1 MTRTLV
7 RTLAPLIV
15 GVMAISA
22 CGSDA
27 TDEVSAADTDPP
39 PEEEVVEAPEAD
51 APTDAPADDVA
62 APAVDVVAEVGLMTS
77 SLPEGWLLF
86 KTVEDFEQAVT
97 QTDPLV
103 IDVRE
108 ESEYAEGHIPGAV
121 NIPIRTLA
129 ANVESIPMD
138 TPVIVYCQSGYRAG
152 LATAALRSLGYD
164 NVRAFGGSYKAWTA
178 AEKEVSTDPVALPA
192 GEAKDIPPEMLE
204 AADAYLAPMPEGYL
218 NVKDVELMQAAM
230 DAGAYVVDVREAGE
244 YAEGHLP
251 GAVSVPLRTLMD
263 ASADFPTD
271 RQVIVYCKS
280 GYRAALA
287 NAALGVAGFDNVKA
301 FAGSYNA
308 WTDAGLDVEV

>member
-7 RTLAPLIV
+7 RTLAPLIA

-27 TDEVSAADTDPP
+27 TDEAVAADTDPP
-39 PEEEVVEAPEAD
+39 PAEEVVETPDTEGPEEE
-51 APTDAPADDVA
+51 VA
-62 APAVDVVAEVGLMTS
+62 APAVDVVAEVGVMTS
-77 SLPEGWLLF
+77 SLPDGWLLF

-108 ESEYAEGHIPGAV
+108 EGEYADGHIPGAV
-121 NIPIRTLA
+121 SIPIRTLA
-129 ANVESIPMD
+129 ANVDAIPMD

-178 AEKEVSTDPVALPA
+178 AEKDVSTEAVALPA
-192 GEAKDIPPEMLE
+192 GEAKDIAPELLE
-204 AADAYLAPMPEGYL
+204 AVDAFLAPMPEGYL

-263 ASADFPTD
+263 ASPDFPTD